1 MAATLT
7 LNESDGM
14 EESKRKRIEAQLR
27 QMLRRLDETER
38 EPAPVARINEGAR
51 VIRRRRGE
59 PDRSIA

>member
-1 MAATLT
+1 
-7 LNESDGM
+7 M

-27 QMLRRLDETER
+27 QMLRRLDENER
-38 EPAPVARINEGAR
+38 EPAPAVRINEGAR